1 MYVLMLYDLSIWLD
15 VCRFEWELGSGDSV
29 EGGLEQVS
37 YLGYELSSEA
47 NADLYGIHDP
57 CIIRRYVIKV
67 PICVNKYIKI
77 SLCIYIHIYS
87 ECRSQWSRGL
97 RRRFGC

>member
-15 VCRFEWELGSGDSV
+15 VCSFEWELGSGDSV

-57 CIIRRYVIKV
+57 CIIRRYIIMV
-67 PICVNKYIKI
+67 PIYVHKYINI
-77 SLCIYIHIYS
+77 SLYIYTHTYIQ
-87 ECRSQWSRGL
+87 RLTAGMQGL
-97 RRRFGC
+97 NSGRVS